1 LEFPTSTFP
10 LSASS
15 LSQFQET
22 CNGFFLIGGESGN
35 SMQQRLAAADC
46 AFQPQEICSEQR
58 GLFPMGIQF
67 LASVIPVVLVKEPF

>member
-1 LEFPTSTFP
+1 
-10 LSASS
+10 
-15 LSQFQET
+15 
-22 CNGFFLIGGESGN
+22 
-35 SMQQRLAAADC
+35 MQQRLAAADC